1 MMNKIN
7 VLIFPAE
14 GENAIELHNALS
26 YCVNICVFGASSVSR
41 GGEYVFSRYTDK
53 MPFITD
59 DNFVDEFVKYIA
71 FNNIDC
77 IFPTHDTV
85 AQFLANIADRIPAK
99 LIMGDQ
105 FTVNICRS
113 KIKTHETFAEYDFTP
128 IRYKNINDLKYPAF
142 MKPDIGE
149 GGHNTKK
156 IDENFKETI
165 DFENNLVTEYL
176 PGQEITIDCLTDR
189 YGKLI
194 YISPRSRDGILGG
207 ICVLGHN
214 IPLSEEIRSIA
225 NVINER
231 LNFLGLWYFQMRADK
246 QGKYKLMEISS
257 RAAGTMCLTRSKG
270 INLPLLSVYTAF
282 GYDIEA
288 QDNGNNVSMHRSLVG
303 KYDLHME
310 YTTVYID
317 FDDTITHNGTVNP
330 VAMAYLYQCKN
341 KGIKIALLTRHE
353 KQLYD
358 SLKLYHIEKD
368 LFDTIEWIGVDESK
382 ARVINRNMNGDKRC
396 IFIDNAYKERIEV
409 SKECEIPTFDADA
422 FEFLYDW
429 RV

>member
-1 MMNKIN
+1 MSKIN

-26 YCVNICVFGASSVSR
+26 YCVNICVFGASSVRR

-59 DNFVDEFVKYIA
+59 DNFIDEFVKFIA
-71 FNNIDC
+71 LNNIDC

-85 AQFLANIADRIPAK
+85 AQFLANIADKIPAK

-128 IRYKNINDLKYPAF
+128 TRYKNIDELKYPAF

-156 IDENFKETI
+156 IDENFKESI
-165 DFENNLVTEYL
+165 DFENNLITEYL

-189 YGKLI
+189 YGKLL
-194 YISPRSRDGILGG
+194 YISPRSRDSILGG
-207 ICVLGHN
+207 ICVLGHS
-214 IPLSEEIRSIA
+214 IPLSEEIRTIA

-246 QGKYKLMEISS
+246 QGKFKLMEISS
-257 RAAGTMCLTRSKG
+257 RTAGTMCLTRAKG
-270 INLPLLSVYTAF
+270 INLPLLSVYTVM

-288 QDNGNNVSMHRSLVG
+288 KDNGNEVSMRRSLVG
-303 KYDLHME
+303 KYDLHIE
-310 YTTVYID
+310 YSTVYID
-317 FDDTITHNGTVNP
+317 FDDTITHNGEINP
-330 VAMAYLYQCKN
+330 IAMAYLYQCKN
-341 KGIKIALLTRHE
+341 NGIKVILLTRHE
-353 KQLYD
+353 KQLHD
-358 SLKLYHIEKD
+358 SLKKYHIAD
-368 LFDTIEWIGVDESK
+368 SLFDRIEWIKGNESK
-382 ARVINRNMNGDKRC
+382 AKVIKLIQNGDKQC
-396 IFIDNAYKERIEV
+396 IFIDNAYQERIIV
-409 SKECEIPTFDADA
+409 SKECLIPTYDADA

-429 RV
+429 KL